1 MVAPSSGA
9 GDRASAAT
17 VMTTHPYD
25 WITGLEDDELR
36 LTACPPYLPA
46 PETTNLIVYSKKE
59 LDRDCVNIQRESIG
73 FTPLTKGHFL
83 KKNRSNFK
91 QGELTHAKQND
102 FRLKCRNSFQVFRKI
117 CFFLFDC
124 RATTTALVHVTVE
137 ADNVKGY

>member
-46 PETTNLIVYSKKE
+46 PETANLIVYSKKVGW
-59 LDRDCVNIQRESIG
+59 DCVNIQRQSGG
-73 FTPLTKGHFL
+73 FALMTRGRFL

-91 QGELTHAKQND
+91 QGGLTHAK
-102 FRLKCRNSFQVFRKI
+102 
-117 CFFLFDC
+117 
-124 RATTTALVHVTVE
+124 
-137 ADNVKGY
+137 